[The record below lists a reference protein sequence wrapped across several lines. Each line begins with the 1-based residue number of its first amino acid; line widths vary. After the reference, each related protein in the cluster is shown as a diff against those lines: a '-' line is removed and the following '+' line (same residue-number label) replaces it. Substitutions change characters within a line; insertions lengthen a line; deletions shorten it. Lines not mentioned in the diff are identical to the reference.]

1 MITTT
6 ETIEDIK
13 KANRW
18 LIVMGRAFE
27 VNETD
32 KVISLDRFDLAYSL
46 GRLRAW
52 ADKPV
57 HGGKRNPGKFYL
69 PDLTRKQKEVCEQYL
84 DARFVTVG

>member
-18 LIVMGRAFE
+18 LIVMGRAFDL
-27 VNETD
+27 NEAD
-32 KVISLDRFDLAYSL
+32 KIITLDRFDLASSL
-46 GRLRAW
+46 NRLTAW
-52 ADKPV
+52 ASKPV

-69 PDLTRKQKEVCEQYL
+69 YDLTRKQKELCERYL
-84 DARFVTVG
+84 DDRYILVG